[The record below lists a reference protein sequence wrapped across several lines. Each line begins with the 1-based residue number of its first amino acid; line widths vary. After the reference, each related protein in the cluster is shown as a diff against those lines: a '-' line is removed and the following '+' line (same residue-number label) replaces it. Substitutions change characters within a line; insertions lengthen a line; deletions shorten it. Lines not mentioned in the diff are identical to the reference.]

1 MKALNSYRTK
11 NRNLETGVEMEKYSV
26 LLVDD
31 EEDVIQIIMKKMDW
45 ESMGFQIVG
54 YAHNGVE
61 ALEMAE
67 ELQPDVVM
75 TDIKMPYMDGL
86 TLSRKLKE
94 LYRTVKIIIFSGF
107 DEFEYTK
114 EAIQIEVEEYILK
127 PIDARNLKEVFG
139 RIHEKIG
146 REMDEKRNVDKLR
159 EYYMESLPILQEN
172 FYTSLID
179 GRIPEG
185 EVEKYLSNYQIDLTG
200 PCYVVSILHIS
211 TTDIPQNMNPFLLG
225 VSVKKLAEEHM
236 EGEWK
241 SRILMYLGDI
251 VVITQFEEQEQIT
264 AFTDFMDQ
272 FCRLAKHVCE
282 ATVTAGIGYVCDNL
296 PDIRL
301 SWQGARSAVSYRVIY
316 GNARAIN
323 IAEIDPMENVDERWE
338 EQEIQKIL
346 KRIRMG
352 TREELETEISHC
364 VCRFLQDG
372 TTMQKYQIFIMGLL
386 TELFRFCNNNQ
397 LDSVEFYGEKG
408 EAFDK
413 CMQMESPKELEQWLL
428 KVCEKL
434 QETVQQ
440 ERQAST
446 RSFVSRAVEYVQEHY
461 SDRNITIESV
471 CRELGVSA
479 AYFSTIF
486 KKETGKT
493 FISFLTDYR
502 MEKAVELL
510 MTTSDKTYIIAE
522 KVGYADPNYFSYAF
536 KKQYSMSPSKYRTA
550 NSQG

>member
-1 MKALNSYRTK
+1 
-11 NRNLETGVEMEKYSV
+11 MEKYSV

-45 ESMGFQIVG
+45 ASMGFQIAG

-107 DEFEYTK
+107 DEFEYAK

-127 PIDARNLKEVFG
+127 PIDAGNLKEVFG

>member
-1 MKALNSYRTK
+1 
-11 NRNLETGVEMEKYSV
+11 MEKYSV

-31 EEDVIQIIMKKMDW
+31 EEDVIRIIMKKMDW
-45 ESMGFQIVG
+45 ESMGFQIAG

-107 DEFEYTK
+107 DEFEYAK

-127 PIDARNLKEVFG
+127 PIDAGNLKEVFG
-139 RIHEKIG
+139 RIREKID

-159 EYYMESLPILQEN
+159 KYYMESLPILQEN

-185 EVEKYLSNYQIDLTG
+185 KVDKYLSNYQIGLTG
-200 PCYVVSILHIS
+200 PYYVVSILHVS
-211 TTDIPQNMNPFLLG
+211 TSDIPQNMNPFLLG

-236 EGEWK
+236 EEEWK

-251 VVITQFEEQEQIT
+251 LVITQLEAQEQIT
-264 AFTDFMDQ
+264 EFTDFMDQ

-296 PDIRL
+296 LDIRL

-323 IAEIDPMENVDERWE
+323 IAEIDPMKNGDERWE

-352 TREELETEISHC
+352 SREELETEISHC
-364 VCRFLQDG
+364 IRRFVQNG

-386 TELFRFCNNNQ
+386 TEIFRFCNNNQ
-397 LDSVEFYGEKG
+397 LDSTEFYGEKG
-408 EAFDK
+408 ETFER
-413 CMQMESPKELEQWLL
+413 CMQMESPEELEHWLL
-428 KVCEKL
+428 KICEKL
-434 QETVQQ
+434 QKTVQQ

-446 RSFVSRAVEYVQEHY
+446 KSFVSRAVEYVQEHY
-461 SDRNITIESV
+461 SDRNITVESV

-550 NSQG
+550 NSQ

>member
-1 MKALNSYRTK
+1 
-11 NRNLETGVEMEKYSV
+11 MEKYSV

-45 ESMGFQIVG
+45 ESMGFQIAG
-54 YAHNGVE
+54 SAHNGVE

-107 DEFEYTK
+107 DEFEYAK

-127 PIDARNLKEVFG
+127 PIDAGNLKEVFD
-139 RIHEKIG
+139 RIREKID

-159 EYYMESLPILQEN
+159 EYYMESIPILQEN

-179 GRIPEG
+179 GRIPED
-185 EVEKYLSNYQIDLTG
+185 EIDRYMDDYQISLTG
-200 PCYVVSILHIS
+200 PYYVVSILHIS
-211 TTDIPQNMNPFLLG
+211 TTNIPPNMNTFLLG

-236 EGEWK
+236 EDEWK

-251 VVITQFEEQEQIT
+251 VVITQLESQEQIT
-264 AFTDFMDQ
+264 EFTDFMDQ
-272 FCRLAKHVCE
+272 LCRLAKHVCE
-282 ATVTAGIGYVCDNL
+282 ATVTAGIGYVSNNL

-323 IAEIDPMENVDERWE
+323 IAEIDPMENADERWE

-346 KRIRMG
+346 KKIRMG
-352 TREELETEISHC
+352 SREELEEEIDHC
-364 VCRFLQDG
+364 IHKFMEDG
-372 TTMQKYQIFIMGLL
+372 TTMQKYQIFIMGLI
-386 TELFRFCNNNQ
+386 TEIFRFCTNNQ
-397 LDSVEFYGEKG
+397 VDIEEFYGEKSAVF
-408 EAFDK
+408 EK
-413 CMQMESPKELEQWLL
+413 CMQMESPEELERWLL
-428 KVCEKL
+428 EIGEKL

-440 ERQAST
+440 ERQAT
-446 RSFVSRAVEYVQEHY
+446 TKSFASKAVEYVQEHY

-471 CRELGVSA
+471 CKELGVSA

-510 MTTSDKTYIIAE
+510 MTTNDKTYIIAE

-536 KKQYSMSPSKYRTA
+536 KKQYSMSPSKYRSA
-550 NSQG
+550 NSNG

>member
-1 MKALNSYRTK
+1 
-11 NRNLETGVEMEKYSV
+11 MEKYSV

-107 DEFEYTK
+107 DEFEYAK
-114 EAIQIEVEEYILK
+114 EAIQIEGEEYILK
-127 PIDARNLKEVFG
+127 PIDARNLREVFG
-139 RIHEKIG
+139 RIHEKIN

-179 GRIPEG
+179 GRIPED
-185 EVEKYLSNYQIDLTG
+185 EIERYLNDYQINLAG
-200 PCYVVSILHIS
+200 PYYVVSILHIS
-211 TTDIPQNMNPFLLG
+211 TTDIPQNMNTFLLG
-225 VSVKKLAEEHM
+225 VSVKKLVEEHM
-236 EGEWK
+236 ETDWT

-251 VVITQFEEQEQIT
+251 VVITQLERQNQIT
-264 AFTDFMDQ
+264 EFTDFMDQ
-272 FCRLAKHVCE
+272 LCRLAKHICE
-282 ATVTAGIGYVCDNL
+282 ATVTAGIGYVCNIL

-323 IAEIDPMENVDERWE
+323 IAEIDPMENADERWE
-338 EQEIQKIL
+338 EQEVQKIL
-346 KRIRMG
+346 KKIRMG
-352 TREELETEISHC
+352 SRDELEKEIRQCIH
-364 VCRFLQDG
+364 RFVEDG
-372 TTMQKYQIFIMGLL
+372 MTMQKYQIFIMELI
-386 TELFRFCNNNQ
+386 TEIFRFCTNNQ
-397 LDSVEFYGEKG
+397 MEITEFYGEKG
-408 EAFDK
+408 EIFER
-413 CMQMESPKELEQWLL
+413 CMQMESPEELEQWLL
-428 KVCEKL
+428 KIGEKL

-446 RSFVSRAVEYVQEHY
+446 KSFVSKAVEYVYEHY

-479 AYFSTIF
+479 AYFSTVF

-510 MTTSDKTYIIAE
+510 MTTNDKTYIIAE

-536 KKQYSMSPSKYRTA
+536 KKQYNMSPSKYRTA
-550 NSQG
+550 NG

>member
-1 MKALNSYRTK
+1 MNQYT
-11 NRNLETGVEMEKYSV
+11 V

-31 EEDVIQIIMKKMDW
+31 EEEVFQVIMKKLDW
-45 ESMGFQIVG
+45 ESMGFSIAG
-54 YAHNGVE
+54 YARNGVE

-107 DEFEYTK
+107 DEFEYAK

-127 PIDARNLKEVFG
+127 PIDAGNLKEVFG
-139 RIHEKIG
+139 RIREKID

-185 EVEKYLSNYQIDLTG
+185 KVDKYLSNYQIGLTG
-200 PCYVVSILHIS
+200 PYYVVSILHVS
-211 TTDIPQNMNPFLLG
+211 TSDIPQNMNPFLLG

-236 EGEWK
+236 EEEWK

-251 VVITQFEEQEQIT
+251 LVITQLEAQEQIT
-264 AFTDFMDQ
+264 EFTDFMDQ

-296 PDIRL
+296 LDIRL

-323 IAEIDPMENVDERWE
+323 IAEIDPMKNGDERWE

-352 TREELETEISHC
+352 SREELETEISHC
-364 VCRFLQDG
+364 IRRFVQNG

-386 TELFRFCNNNQ
+386 TEIFRFCNNNQ
-397 LDSVEFYGEKG
+397 LDSTEFYGEKG
-408 EAFDK
+408 ETFER
-413 CMQMESPKELEQWLL
+413 CMQMESPEELEHWLL
-428 KVCEKL
+428 KICEKL
-434 QETVQQ
+434 QKTVQQ

-446 RSFVSRAVEYVQEHY
+446 KSFVSRAVEYVQEHY
-461 SDRNITIESV
+461 SDRNITVESV

-550 NSQG
+550 NSQ

>member
-1 MKALNSYRTK
+1 MKNSVW
-11 NRNLETGVEMEKYSV
+11 EQGVDMEKYSV

-31 EEDVIQIIMKKMDW
+31 EEDVIQIIMKKIDW
-45 ESMGFQIVG
+45 ESMGFCVVG

-107 DEFEYTK
+107 DEFEYAK

-127 PIDARNLKEVFG
+127 PIDAGNLKEVFG
-139 RIHEKIG
+139 RIREKID
-146 REMDEKRNVDKLR
+146 REIDEKRNVDKLR

-185 EVEKYLSNYQIDLTG
+185 EIEKYLADYQISLTG
-200 PCYVVSILHIS
+200 PYYVVSTLHIS
-211 TTDIPQNMNPFLLG
+211 TTDIPQNMNSFLLG
-225 VSVKKLAEEHM
+225 VSVKKLAEENM

-251 VVITQFEEQEQIT
+251 LIITQLEEQEQIT
-264 AFTDFMDQ
+264 VFTDFMDQ
-272 FCRLAKHVCE
+272 LCRLAKHVCE
-282 ATVTAGIGYVCDNL
+282 ATVTAGIGYVCNNL
-296 PDIRL
+296 PDIRM
-301 SWQGARSAVSYRVIY
+301 SWQGARSAVSYRVLY

-346 KRIRMG
+346 KKIRMG
-352 TREELETEISHC
+352 NSEELEAEINHC
-364 VCRFLQDG
+364 IRRFVQNG

-386 TELFRFCNNNQ
+386 TEIFRFCNNNQ
-397 LDSVEFYGEKG
+397 LDSAEFYGEKG
-408 EAFDK
+408 ELFER
-413 CMQMESPKELEQWLL
+413 CMQMESPEELEKWLL
-428 KVCEKL
+428 KICEKL
-434 QETVQQ
+434 RQTVQQ

-446 RSFVSRAVEYVQEHY
+446 RSFVSKAIEYVQEHY
-461 SDRNITIESV
+461 SDRNITIESI

-479 AYFSTIF
+479 AYFSTVF

-493 FISFLTDYR
+493 FIGFLTDYR

-510 MTTSDKTYIIAE
+510 MTTGDKTYIIAE

-550 NSQG
+550 NS

>member
-1 MKALNSYRTK
+1 
-11 NRNLETGVEMEKYSV
+11 MEKYSV

-45 ESMGFQIVG
+45 ESMGFQIAG

-107 DEFEYTK
+107 DEFEYAK

-127 PIDARNLKEVFG
+127 PIDAGNLKEVFG
-139 RIHEKIG
+139 RIREKID
-146 REMDEKRNVDKLR
+146 REMDEKRNVDKLKK
-159 EYYMESLPILQEN
+159 YYMESLPILQEN

-185 EVEKYLSNYQIDLTG
+185 KVDKYLSNYQISLTG
-200 PCYVVSILHIS
+200 PYYVVSILHVS
-211 TTDIPQNMNPFLLG
+211 TSDIPQNMNPFLLG

-236 EGEWK
+236 EEEWK

-251 VVITQFEEQEQIT
+251 LVITQLEAQEQIT
-264 AFTDFMDQ
+264 EFTDFMDQ

-296 PDIRL
+296 LDIRL

-323 IAEIDPMENVDERWE
+323 IAEIDPMKNGDERWE

-352 TREELETEISHC
+352 SREELETEISHC
-364 VCRFLQDG
+364 IRRFVQNG

-386 TELFRFCNNNQ
+386 TEIFRFCSNNQ
-397 LDSVEFYGEKG
+397 LDSTEFYGEKG
-408 EAFDK
+408 ETFER
-413 CMQMESPKELEQWLL
+413 CMQMESPEKLEHWLL
-428 KVCEKL
+428 KICEKL
-434 QETVQQ
+434 QKTVQQ

-446 RSFVSRAVEYVQEHY
+446 KSFVSRAVEYVQEHY
-461 SDRNITIESV
+461 NDRNITVESV

-550 NSQG
+550 NSQ